1 MRKVG
6 RWEGGKERVVV
17 WGFSVRFRARPVD
30 GAGGA
35 PPPQITQTNKKK
47 RCHTQWTIKSKE
59 LEDEDE
65 DAGGGGGKEVEMRW
79 KRRKNEMKNTCKK

>member
-1 MRKVG
+1 M
-6 RWEGGKERVVV
+6 V

-59 LEDEDE
+59 LEDED
-65 DAGGGGGKEVEMRW
+65 AGGGGGKKVEMRW